1 MIPAANQ
8 VSRATP
14 DVRSASPDIAARKS
28 IIGTQKSFN
37 AASAKDVAV
46 AGAPESSAASR
57 ANLKNDSTKDNI
69 TKRSNVSIPPDKDST
84 GIQAPLELVTD
95 YSSTL
100 K

>member
-1 MIPAANQ
+1 MLAAAAN
-8 VSRATP
+8 RASP
-14 DVRSASPDIAARKS
+14 DVRSGSPDIAARKS

-46 AGAPESSAASR
+46 AGAPESSAASH

-69 TKRSNVSIPPDKDST
+69 TKRSNVSIPPEKDAAE
-84 GIQAPLELVTD
+84 IQAPLELVTD

>member
-1 MIPAANQ
+1 MIPPANAAG
-8 VSRATP
+8 RATP
-14 DVRSASPDIAARKS
+14 DVRSGSPDIAARKS
-28 IIGTQKSFN
+28 ITGAQKSLN
-37 AASAKDVAV
+37 AASAKDVAA

-57 ANLKNDSTKDNI
+57 TNLKHDSTKDNI

-84 GIQAPLELVTD
+84 GVQAPLELVTD